1 MREKG
6 FSLKEQIHF
15 VQQII
20 EGDKERSSEQILM
33 DIAYAVGQ
41 SAILAI
47 TDEKGV
53 IQFANDEFVKIS
65 KYTLEELIG
74 STHSLL
80 NSGYHSKA
88 FIKAMWSTIGKG
100 RIWSGELCNRD
111 KEGELYWVD
120 TVIVPFLNER
130 GKPYQ
135 YIAIRWDITEKK
147 QMEQAIKDTS
157 ELYRLI
163 TENASDYIVVF
174 DKEFDLK
181 YTSPSFQNV
190 LEINHQAIKKSSFL
204 DLVEESHRSPFIERS
219 RQVSVDTP
227 FEFLLVTSNQKEVMM
242 EGRIRP
248 IEEDGI
254 YSGNLIL
261 VMQDITER
269 KATEDKILDL
279 AINDQLTTLYNR
291 TTFRRQLF
299 SKIEQAKA
307 NHTKLALVYINI
319 DRFRYVNDS
328 LGHLAGDQILT
339 TIATRLKEVLN
350 ETDIV
355 GRISGDEF
363 AFSLSTDNEEDQIV
377 ETVESI
383 RLFLEQPILIQGEPY
398 ELSISSGVS
407 FFPNHT
413 NSAAD
418 LVTRAEK
425 ALHESKISGGGKLS
439 VYRLGT
445 VTKTL
450 ERILLENELR
460 KSVEKDYFELEFQ
473 PKVDLIHNRLSG
485 FEALV
490 RWDHPDLGRI
500 SPITFIPLAEEV
512 KVIIPL
518 GEWIFEESI
527 RQLYEWNQQ
536 GYKEIHMAVNFSTI
550 QLEDVGLIPMIQRV
564 LDKYPVNPS
573 DIQMELTES
582 SFAKFDDILPVIEE
596 VRALGLQVAIDDF
609 GTGYSTFSY
618 IKELP
623 VDIVKIDRSFILDLD
638 MNKESQAIVEAIIT
652 LASTIGLQV
661 VAEGIETEEQG
672 LLLKELGCHEG
683 QGYYYSRPIPSTECV
698 AFLCD
703 YLPHE

>member
-1 MREKG
+1 MR
-6 FSLKEQIHF
+6 EQIHF

-53 IQFANDEFVKIS
+53 IQFANDEFVNIS

-88 FIKAMWSTIGKG
+88 FMKAMWSTIGKG

-147 QMEQAIKDTS
+147 QMEQEIKDTS

-181 YTSPSFQNV
+181 YTSPSFQHV
-190 LEINHQAIKKSSFL
+190 FEINHQAIKKSSFL
-204 DLVEESHRSPFIERS
+204 DLVKESHRGPFIERS
-219 RQVSVDTP
+219 RQVSGDTP

-248 IEEDGI
+248 IEDDGI

-328 LGHLAGDQILT
+328 LGHLAGDHILT

-439 VYRLGT
+439 VYRSGT

-500 SPITFIPLAEEV
+500 SPIKFIPLAEEV

-536 GYKEIHMAVNFSTI
+536 GYTAIHMAVNFSTI

-703 YLPHE
+703 YLPHK

>member
-1 MREKG
+1 MR
-6 FSLKEQIHF
+6 EQIHF

-47 TDEKGV
+47 TDEKGI

-88 FIKAMWSTIGKG
+88 FMKAMWSTIGKG
-100 RIWSGELCNRD
+100 RIWSGELCNRN

-147 QMEQAIKDTS
+147 QMEQKIKDTS

-190 LEINHQAIKKSSFL
+190 LEITHQAIKKSSFL
-204 DLVEESHRSPFIERS
+204 DLVKESHRGRFIERS
-219 RQVSVDTP
+219 RQVSGDTP

-248 IEEDGI
+248 IEDDGI

-291 TTFRRQLF
+291 TTFRRQLY

-363 AFSLSTDNEEDQIV
+363 AFVLSNDTQEEQIV
-377 ETVESI
+377 ETIESI

-439 VYRLGT
+439 VYRSGT

-500 SPITFIPLAEEV
+500 SPIKFIPLAEEV

-536 GYKEIHMAVNFSTI
+536 GYTEIHMAVNFSTI
-550 QLEDVGLIPMIQRV
+550 QLEDAGLIPMIQRV

>member
-1 MREKG
+1 MR
-6 FSLKEQIHF
+6 EQIHF

-20 EGDKERSSEQILM
+20 EGDKERSSEHILM
-33 DIAYAVGQ
+33 DIAYAVGK

-53 IQFANDEFVKIS
+53 IQFANDEFVNIS

-88 FIKAMWSTIGKG
+88 FMKAMWSTIGKG
-100 RIWSGELCNRD
+100 QVWSGELCNRD

-120 TVIVPFLNER
+120 TVIVPFLNES

-147 QMEQAIKDTS
+147 QMEQEIKDTS

-204 DLVEESHRSPFIERS
+204 DLVKESHRGPFIERS
-219 RQVSVDTP
+219 RQVSGDTP

-248 IEEDGI
+248 IEDDGI

-299 SKIEQAKA
+299 SKIEQAKV

-363 AFSLSTDNEEDQIV
+363 AFALSNDTQEEQIV

-439 VYRLGT
+439 VYRSGT

-500 SPITFIPLAEEV
+500 SPIKFIPLAEEV

-536 GYKEIHMAVNFSTI
+536 GYTEIHMAVNFSTI
-550 QLEDVGLIPMIQRV
+550 QLEDVGLIPMIKRV